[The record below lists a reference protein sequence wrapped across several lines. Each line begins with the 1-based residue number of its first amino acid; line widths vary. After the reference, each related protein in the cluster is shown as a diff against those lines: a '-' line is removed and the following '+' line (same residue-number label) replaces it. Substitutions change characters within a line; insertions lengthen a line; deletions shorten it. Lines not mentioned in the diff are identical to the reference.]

1 MIYKYKYQTP
11 DGFSGMLMNSDG
23 KYLTGLWF
31 ENSKDMLKHEI
42 NCEEKNLPV
51 FEQTTKWLD
60 IYFSGKEPDFIPEY
74 IINNLTPFRK
84 EVLDIINTIPFGK
97 TLTYNDIAKTIAQKR
112 GIKKMSA
119 QAVGGAVGFNPICII
134 IPCHRVVGTN
144 GSLTGYGGG
153 IKNKIGLLTLEKNDM
168 NKFFVP
174 KRGTAI

>member
-31 ENSKDMLKHEI
+31 ENSKDMSKHEI

-51 FEQTTKWLD
+51 FEQTSKWLD
-60 IYFSGKEPDFIPEY
+60 IYFSGKNPDFIPEY

-84 EVLDIINTIPFGK
+84 EVLDIINTISFGK

-112 GIKKMSA
+112 GIEKMSA

-174 KRGTAI
+174 ERGTAL